1 MQPYNIYLTGVG
13 GQGIGLLSEV
23 LMRAADHA
31 GLPVHAVDTHGLAQR
46 GGIVISNIR
55 VGDTVYSPLIGTGE
69 ADLVVALERHEAL
82 RSMNAYLKDT
92 GTLIYYDTSWQ
103 PVEVRLNQAPAV
115 TSDMI
120 AEECQRRGIS
130 SIVVFKPG
138 LSDVRMQNTVV
149 LARIAADGLV
159 PGVVIE
165 HYRMAFDDLL
175 GGSVL
180 TKNWDLFDA
189 EVQAQRSPAV

>member
-1 MQPYNIYLTGVG
+1 MMQPYNIYLTGVG

-31 GLPVHAVDTHGLAQR
+31 GLPVQAVDTHGLAQR

-55 VGDTVYSPLIGTGE
+55 VGENIYSPLVGTGQ
-69 ADLVVALERHEAL
+69 ADMVVALERHEAL

-103 PVEVRLNQAPAV
+103 PVAVRLDQAPTV
-115 TSDMI
+115 TSQAI
-120 AEECQRRGIS
+120 ADECQRRRIK

-149 LARIAADGLV
+149 LSKIAADRLV
-159 PGVVIE
+159 PGVAID

-175 GGSVL
+175 QGAVL
-180 TKNWDLFDA
+180 EKNLALFDA
-189 EVQAQRSPAV
+189 EVRTE